1 MISGR
6 WSERIQAHAVA
17 ISRIPGVAE
26 SAAGGVLGAL
36 VISTWLTW
44 TLTWSDDRA
53 FANASILMLALG
65 LTLNGRYSLSR
76 FLSPTEIVV
85 AACTWALIQP
95 WLQSVLSWLPRYL
108 PPSLFTDDLLRTA
121 VGSAFSVPTW
131 LISGWL
137 WSSLVIAVIATAS
150 NRGRSPTISSTA
162 IAMGLAAGIA
172 LCTFVLSPMIGTW
185 CSVAVLTVAAI
196 LAKVV
201 LSDDLVV
208 ASQPHSVPAQAPT
221 TITPRGSRIVL
232 IQIATALAAGGL
244 LAVLM
249 RLMSQLMPDVA
260 QVRSSEW
267 IGLAAGFA
275 TGQWLLSRSRSNL
288 SVTPW
293 LTVTSAVASAT
304 FLAALPLTIAAA
316 LWATTALT
324 SVSLLT
330 AFRALLLISATAPV
344 GFCLAGITASS
355 RSQLVGGLYVS
366 SVAFGFIA
374 AQTCS
379 QWLGLVEMLAVCC
392 ATLAIVSV
400 ISMFSPGV
408 NRPSRLAVC
417 GFGLCVL
424 IGMSV
429 PMWSGN
435 YNPSQTAK
443 LLFST
448 PTFVAHRAGWEF
460 RLLPM
465 LDDARVINTRQGVRG
480 PLTLWRSHGLQLHLR
495 ENGIPR
501 AVISADV
508 QSYPQFAPEVL
519 QAVFP
524 LVLAQNP
531 GRVLLLGAAG
541 GVPLSTCLQFP
552 VQKVV
557 CAEPDASLIDV
568 IRGPIADATGDD
580 PFADER
586 VQLVTMPPAVAV
598 MSTREQFDVVLS
610 SGPSAAVLAGGAS
623 FTADHYQHTSRCLAA
638 GGIFCQRLE
647 CVDFGPGPLRMILQS
662 MRQAFREVLAVETSA
677 GELLLLATNTADVF
691 IPGDLPVR
699 LEAPHIRRV
708 LETCGLDWSA
718 LLNYPAY
725 DDAALGEICAEGRAW
740 SNFSGNGILALT
752 APQEVMR
759 WGAKLQEVQKVLTA
773 ARSTPAP
780 FLDEKTIEKIAE
792 DGSQLSRKSRM
803 LDWLGE
809 DRVSPELLRRL
820 SEVVTQHKLV
830 NENPETHW
838 WEYRKALRQQ
848 LQDHPRSKVQQV
860 SHSVDEV
867 PLHAEDEHRKQ
878 YFVTLGAAAKQPSP
892 SAEHINAVIAFLQP
906 YDPLLSYFARQEIAD
921 LHARGHVDPAT
932 ELALRLHVIYFAPVA
947 DGSTRNVATAI
958 ELLVKEPEAIPD
970 DALRFDVLNGLIQ
983 TLRSRWELRQSY
995 SIKSPRRQLSDID
1008 RSIVAIEKAIGSM
1021 APLHSV
1027 AQLSESDWES
1037 RQQVIDR
1044 MLLRP
1049 LRAYRSQLQA
1059 AATRSEGHTQSV
1071 IDSATTAEPGK

>member
-6 WSERIQAHAVA
+6 WSERIQAHWLAV
-17 ISRIPGVAE
+17 SRIAGI
-26 SAAGGVLGAL
+26 SAFTSGSIIGILL
-36 VISTWLTW
+36 ISTWLTW

-53 FANASILMLALG
+53 FASASIVMLALG
-65 LTLNGRYSLSR
+65 LAIGGRYSLSR
-76 FLSPTEIVV
+76 FLNPSELSV
-85 AACTWALIQP
+85 AACTWALVQP
-95 WLQSVLSWLPRYL
+95 WLQSGLSWLPGYL
-108 PPSLFTDDLLRTA
+108 PAALFTDELLRTA
-121 VGSAFSVPTW
+121 VGLAFSVPTW
-131 LISGWL
+131 LVSGWL
-137 WSSLVIAVIATAS
+137 WSSLAAAVIEAGSSRGWNRTAVS
-150 NRGRSPTISSTA
+150 AALTLGI
-162 IAMGLAAGIA
+162 AAGIG
-172 LCTFVLSPMIGTW
+172 LCTFVLAPVIGTW
-185 CSVAVLTVAAI
+185 CSVAAVAVVAM
-196 LAKVV
+196 LAKLVV
-201 LSDDLVV
+201 NEDPGIASPSQLTPARITLPMTLSDGR
-208 ASQPHSVPAQAPT
+208 T
-221 TITPRGSRIVL
+221 VL
-232 IQIATALAAGGL
+232 IQAATALVAGGL

-249 RLMSQLMPDVA
+249 RLMAQLMPDTA
-260 QVRSSEW
+260 QVRSAEW
-267 IGLAAGFA
+267 IGLATGFGVG
-275 TGQWLLSRSRSNL
+275 TWLMSKSKTDTTL
-288 SVTPW
+288 TPW
-293 LTVTSAVASAT
+293 LTLAPAVTSAA
-304 FLAALPLTIAAA
+304 FLAALPMIIAAA
-316 LWATTALT
+316 LWATTGLT
-324 SVSLLT
+324 SVALLI
-330 AFRALLLISATAPV
+330 AFRTLLLIAATAPV
-344 GFCLAGITASS
+344 GSCLAGISGSS
-355 RSQLVGGLYVS
+355 RLQ
-366 SVAFGFIA
+366 AFGAPYSPAVACGFIG
-374 AQTCS
+374 AQVFS
-379 QWLGLVEMLAVCC
+379 QGHGLVEMLALCC
-392 ATLAIVSV
+392 STLTVLGV
-400 ISMFSPGV
+400 ISLFFLELK
-408 NRPSRLAVC
+408 RPSRLAGC
-417 GFGLCVL
+417 GLSFCAL
-424 IGMSV
+424 IGLSV
-429 PMWSGN
+429 PLWSGHHH
-435 YNPSQTAK
+435 PSQTAK

-448 PTFVAHRAGWEF
+448 PTFVAHRAGWES

-465 LDDARVINTRQGVRG
+465 LDDARVISTSEGTRG

-495 ENGIPR
+495 ENGIPL

-557 CAEPDASLIDV
+557 CAESDIRLVEV
-568 IRGPIADATGDD
+568 IRGPIAQETGED

-586 VQLVTMPPAVAV
+586 VQLISVPPAVAV
-598 MSTREQFDVVLS
+598 MSNRDEFDVILS
-610 SGPSAAVLAGGAS
+610 SSPSAAVLAGGAC
-623 FTADHYQHTSRCLAA
+623 FTADHYQQTSRCLAA

-662 MRQAFREVLAVETSA
+662 MRQAFREVLAIETSA
-677 GELLLLATNTADVF
+677 GELLLLGTNTADVF

-725 DDAALGEICAEGRAW
+725 DNSAIGEICAEGHAW
-740 SNFSGNGILALT
+740 SNSHGNGILAFT
-752 APQEVMR
+752 APLEVMR
-759 WGAKLQEVQKVLTA
+759 WGAKLQEVQKILTA

-780 FLDEKTIEKIAE
+780 FLDEKTISKLAE
-792 DGSQLSRKSRM
+792 DGSRLSRKSRM

-830 NENPETHW
+830 SENPETHW

-860 SHSVDEV
+860 SHSVGEV
-867 PLHAEDEHRKQ
+867 QLHVEDEHRKQ

-892 SAEHINAVIAFLQP
+892 SAEHINAVLEFLQP

-958 ELLVKEPEAIPD
+958 ELLVKEPGAIPD
-970 DALRFDVLNGLIQ
+970 AAHRFDILNGLVQ
-983 TLRSRWELRQSY
+983 TLRSRWELRQTY
-995 SIKSPRRQLSDID
+995 SVKSPRRQLSDID
-1008 RSIVAIEKAIGSM
+1008 RSIVAIEKAIESM
-1021 APLHSV
+1021 APLHAV
-1027 AQLSESDWES
+1027 AQLSDSDWES

-1049 LRAYRSQLQA
+1049 LRAYRGQLQA
-1059 AATRSEGHTQSV
+1059 AATRNEGHTQSV
-1071 IDSATTAEPGK
+1071 IDTATTGDTDQ

>member
-1 MISGR
+1 MVSGR
-6 WSERIQAHAVA
+6 WSERIQAQVGAF
-17 ISRIPGVAE
+17 SRITGMAE
-26 SAAGGVLGAL
+26 FASGGVLGTL

-53 FANASILMLALG
+53 FASASVMMLAVG
-65 LTLNGRYSLSR
+65 LAIGGRYSLSR
-76 FLSPTEIVV
+76 FLNPTEISV

-95 WLQSVLSWLPRYL
+95 WLLSGLSWLPGYL
-108 PPSLFTDDLLRTA
+108 SESLFTDELSRTA
-121 VGSAFSVPTW
+121 IALAFSAPTW
-131 LISGWL
+131 VISGWL
-137 WSSLVIAVIATAS
+137 WSSQATAVIAGGS
-150 NRGRSPTISSTA
+150 SRGRNLTA
-162 IAMGLAAGIA
+162 ASAGLTLGLAAGLG
-172 LCTFVLSPMIGTW
+172 LCTFVLSPVIGTW
-185 CSVAVLTVAAI
+185 FTVAVVAVAAI
-196 LAKVV
+196 LTKIVV
-201 LSDDLVV
+201 SDDQAVESQSRFTPAENAGTNTLNDGRMMLV
-208 ASQPHSVPAQAPT
+208 
-221 TITPRGSRIVL
+221 RG
-232 IQIATALAAGGL
+232 ATALAAGGL

-249 RLMSQLMPDVA
+249 RLMAELMPDVA
-260 QVRSSEW
+260 QVRSGEW
-267 IGLAAGFA
+267 IGLALGFA
-275 TGQWLLSRSRSNL
+275 IGKWLLSKFRSEL
-288 SVTPW
+288 TVTPW
-293 LTVTSAVASAT
+293 LTLAPAFTSAA
-304 FLAALPLTIAAA
+304 FLAVLPLTIAAA

-324 SVSLLT
+324 SASLLT
-330 AFRALLLISATAPV
+330 AFRTVLLISATAPV
-344 GFCLAGITASS
+344 GFCLSGLTAPS
-355 RSQLVGGLYVS
+355 RAKLIGGAYPLA
-366 SVAFGFIA
+366 VAVGFIA
-374 AQTCS
+374 AQTCT
-379 QWLGLVEMLAVCC
+379 QWLGLVEMLTVCC
-392 ATLAIVSV
+392 STLALASV
-400 ISMFSPGV
+400 VGLYSLGV
-408 NRPSRLAVC
+408 AGTSRPAICS
-417 GFGLCVL
+417 FGLCAV

-429 PMWSGN
+429 PLWSGH
-435 YNPSQTAK
+435 YNPSQTTK

-448 PTFVAHRAGWEF
+448 PTFVAHRAGWES

-465 LDDARVINTRQGVRG
+465 LDDARVISTRQGVRG

-501 AVISADV
+501 AVLSADV

-552 VQKVV
+552 VQRVV
-557 CAEPDASLIDV
+557 CAEGDARLIDV
-568 IRGPIADATGDD
+568 IRGPIAEATGED

-586 VQLVTMPPAVAV
+586 VQLITLPPAVAV
-598 MSTREQFDVVLS
+598 MSTREQFDVILS
-610 SGPSAAVLAGGAS
+610 SSPSAAVLAGGAS
-623 FTADHYQHTSRCLAA
+623 FTADHYQRTSRRLAS

-647 CVDFGPGPLRMILQS
+647 CVDFGPGPLLMILQS

-677 GELLLLATNTADVF
+677 GELLLLGTNTADVF
-691 IPGDLPVR
+691 IPGDLPAR

-725 DDAALGEICAEGRAW
+725 DHSALGEICAEGHAW
-740 SNFSGNGILALT
+740 SNSSGNGILAFT
-752 APQEVMR
+752 APLEVMR
-759 WGAKLQEVQKVLTA
+759 WGAKLQEVQKILTA

-780 FLDEKTIEKIAE
+780 FIDDEIVAKLAE
-792 DGSQLSRKSRM
+792 DGSKLSRKSRM

-830 NENPETHW
+830 NENPESHW

-860 SHSVDEV
+860 NHSVGEV
-867 PLHAEDEHRKQ
+867 PLHIEDEHRKQ
-878 YFVTLGAAAKQPSP
+878 YFVALGAAAKQPSP
-892 SAEHINAVIAFLQP
+892 SAEHINAVVDFLQP

-958 ELLVKEPEAIPD
+958 ELLVKAPEAIPD
-970 DALRFDVLNGLIQ
+970 AAQRFDVLNGLVQ

-995 SIKSPRRQLSDID
+995 PVKSPRRQLSDID
-1008 RSIVAIEKAIGSM
+1008 RSIVAIEKAIDSM
-1021 APLHSV
+1021 APLCSV
-1027 AQLSESDWES
+1027 AQLSDSEWES

-1059 AATRSEGHTQSV
+1059 AATRNEGHTQSV
-1071 IDSATTAEPGK
+1071 IDTATTGETSK